1 MRFYCVFK
9 IQKFIHSIEYHLF
22 KIFFLFTMSSGK
34 FEFLSSA
41 QSVWFLEDLCCLYFF
56 SKLLKDQIITCIRR
70 NERNYNNSGISAS
83 KVSLTIVYLRRT
95 KVHNKLH
102 NYYKWT
108 IRKITHL
115 KLFDTLQINSIY
127 YICSSH
133 YWYTRV
139 IQKLTQCRQYHDK
152 KGIPSQ
158 TDWFAS
164 SNYSSCICTNN

>member
-22 KIFFLFTMSSGK
+22 KILFLFTMSSGK

-70 NERNYNNSGISAS
+70 NERNYNSSGISAS

-115 KLFDTLQINSIY
+115 KLFDTPTNKFNILHMFITLLIY
-127 YICSSH
+127 MHVVLLVFVY
-133 YWYTRV
+133 
-139 IQKLTQCRQYHDK
+139 L
-152 KGIPSQ
+152 
-158 TDWFAS
+158 
-164 SNYSSCICTNN
+164 CTLVHL

>member
-1 MRFYCVFK
+1 MFLKYKSSFIPLNIICLRF
-9 IQKFIHSIEYHLF
+9 
-22 KIFFLFTMSSGK
+22 FFLFTMSSGK

-70 NERNYNNSGISAS
+70 NERNYNSSGISAS

-115 KLFDTLQINSIY
+115 KLFDTPTNKFNILHMFITLLIY
-127 YICSSH
+127 IHVVLLVFVY
-133 YWYTRV
+133 
-139 IQKLTQCRQYHDK
+139 L
-152 KGIPSQ
+152 
-158 TDWFAS
+158 
-164 SNYSSCICTNN
+164 CTLVQL

>member
-9 IQKFIHSIEYHLF
+9 IQKFINSIEYHLF

-70 NERNYNNSGISAS
+70 NERNYNSSGISAS
-83 KVSLTIVYLRRT
+83 KVYLRRT

-115 KLFDTLQINSIY
+115 KLFDTLTNKFNILHIMFITLLIY
-127 YICSSH
+127 MHVVLLVFVY
-133 YWYTRV
+133 
-139 IQKLTQCRQYHDK
+139 L
-152 KGIPSQ
+152 
-158 TDWFAS
+158 
-164 SNYSSCICTNN
+164 CTLVHL